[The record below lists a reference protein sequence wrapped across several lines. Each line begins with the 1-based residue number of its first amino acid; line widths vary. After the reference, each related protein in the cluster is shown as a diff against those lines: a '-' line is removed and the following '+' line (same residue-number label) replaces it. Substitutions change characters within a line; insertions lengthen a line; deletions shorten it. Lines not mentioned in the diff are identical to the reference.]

1 MQWERASM
9 PVAAVSQGG
18 RPSVSSGSQMA
29 RFGIRFGLMMPSLR
43 PSARFMTE
51 PRPTSCEKPCS
62 NRGAQ
67 LRTLPGFARAKMV
80 YGSALSNSTSVNAV
94 GVAVSARHVAREV
107 PEEAELDRKTIDIL
121 DFVACEAEGR
131 RQLGALLEEGGDVLT
146 LLQRCA
152 RRQVL
157 LQLIQLSPQ
166 TGRIRLDR
174 LEAAHLERACSLQE
188 PRLGCGVRC
197 PAR

>member
-1 MQWERASM
+1 
-9 PVAAVSQGG
+9 
-18 RPSVSSGSQMA
+18 
-29 RFGIRFGLMMPSLR
+29 
-43 PSARFMTE
+43 
-51 PRPTSCEKPCS
+51 
-62 NRGAQ
+62 
-67 LRTLPGFARAKMV
+67 MV

-188 PRLGCGVRC
+188 PRLQRLQLAAACDVQHDDAILLPPQEDAVF
-197 PAR
+197 PADS